1 MAKSELKEGSEPEE
15 FWSLLGGKQSYV
27 KVRDHGIVN
36 NDFESCLFWVSNSS
50 GFMYMKPVPAFTQQ
64 CLLTDDV
71 YILDC
76 FNEIYIWV
84 GTLSNKFEKNGAY
97 SRSAKY
103 IEALKDGRNKDT
115 IMMIEVQPMQEPPLF
130 KVQFPVW
137 DDNYSKRWVD
147 TEPFK
152 QLKEQHKTA
161 PIDENPFKGLLDPAT
176 NKFPYSELKG
186 KFPEGVKGDR
196 KEAYLSD

>member
-1 MAKSELKEGSEPEE
+1 M
-15 FWSLLGGKQSYV
+15 
-27 KVRDHGIVN
+27 RDHGIVN

-76 FNEIYIWV
+76 YNEIYIWV

-115 IMMIEVQPMQEPPLF
+115 IMIIEVQPMQEPPLF